1 MKDGQKSLGVCKEW
15 KSGALL
21 AEGTVCGLKE
31 ELHAFE
37 PLKGQWGLSTGRQ
50 GEKAG
55 RQFWRG

>member
-1 MKDGQKSLGVCKEW
+1 MKDGQESLGVCKEW

-21 AEGTVCGLKE
+21 AEGTVRGLTE
-31 ELHAFE
+31 EPHAFE

-55 RQFWRG
+55 R